1 MEDISRNVATVADTC
16 LGTGLCLSPFVCT
29 GVLNLPVAILRR
41 SPPHGE
47 RLGKAQQREGIA
59 LTITTFPP
67 HGSLS
72 VVDLRLSG
80 HIIVFKMPVVDPI
93 KQKSHFLSI
102 ECVPTG
108 NMIHGYIW
116 AGEQEG

>member
-1 MEDISRNVATVADTC
+1 M
-16 LGTGLCLSPFVCT
+16 
-29 GVLNLPVAILRR
+29 PVAILLR

-47 RLGKAQQREGIA
+47 HLAEAQQNESIA

-72 VVDLRLSG
+72 VADLRLSG

-93 KQKSHFLSI
+93 KHESH
-102 ECVPTG
+102 
-108 NMIHGYIW
+108 IHCRVYPEEKHDIGFYMRT
-116 AGEQEG
+116 EKRRMMV

>member
-1 MEDISRNVATVADTC
+1 MV
-16 LGTGLCLSPFVCT
+16 
-29 GVLNLPVAILRR
+29 NLPVAILQR
-41 SPPHGE
+41 SVPHGE
-47 RLGKAQQREGIA
+47 HLGKAQQKESIA

-102 ECVPTG
+102 EYIPKR
-108 NMIHGYIW
+108 NMIQYGVIYGHGNQEAVTVLYI
-116 AGEQEG
+116 A

>member
-1 MEDISRNVATVADTC
+1 MATVTDTC
-16 LGTGLCLSPFVCT
+16 LGTGLCLSSFVCA
-29 GVLNLPVAILRR
+29 GVVNLPVAILRR

-47 RLGKAQQREGIA
+47 RLGKAQQRESIA

-67 HGSLS
+67 HGSQS

-93 KQKSHFLSI
+93 KQKSHLLSI
-102 ECVPTG
+102 ECIPKG
-108 NMIHGYIW
+108 NMIYGYTIR